1 MKHKLLPFIDFTV
14 ILISFFCC
22 SSLLQVD
29 LYQLSAP
36 LTFSVIF
43 ILCCKLFG
51 FYKIAIR
58 HVGVALLT
66 RGLLSSAAAL
76 FFVLFT
82 HGVDKVGLYFFSGL
96 LSLCSIVFMRVAV
109 REYYFLKRHSKN
121 SNTLIYGAGSAGVQF
136 ATAAL
141 QGQTNN
147 IIGFVDDSADL
158 VGSYIKGCKVFETSQ
173 IEKLVLQH
181 NVEFIVIAMP
191 SLNGDTKRKII
202 NKLLELPVRVVT
214 VPTLQ
219 EILSGSLSVSNT
231 QHIEIEDILGRDIV
245 PPDAHLLG
253 ARISNKT
260 ILVTGAG
267 GSIGSEICLQIS
279 QLDAKQIIL
288 LDVSE
293 LALFEIEQK
302 LINITDVKFTC
313 VLGSVLDSIL
323 LHKTFKKYDIDTV
336 FHAAAYKHVPMVED
350 NQLSALINN
359 VDGTMNVLAEAVE
372 GNCTSFTLVSTDKA
386 VRPTNVMGASKRL
399 AELVC
404 QANAESHNNTI
415 ISMVRFGNVL
425 DSSGSVIPTFKKQ
438 IASNGPVTITHR
450 DITRYFMTIPEAAQL
465 VIQSAG
471 MAKGGD
477 VFILDMGEPIKIY
490 DLAKRLI
497 RLSGKNYYEFGSAP
511 LDVSSIRLEFT
522 GLRPGEKLYEELLI
536 DATALKTSHPKIMRA
551 KEDFFRKKEIE
562 NYINRMKTS
571 LNNDDFDLFYKL
583 LEEAKIGYSSATNNM

>member
-1 MKHKLLPFIDFTV
+1 MRHKLLPFIDFAV
-14 ILISFFCC
+14 INISFFFC
-22 SSLLQVD
+22 SFLLKIDPYQV
-29 LYQLSAP
+29 SAP
-36 LTFSVIF
+36 LIFSVIF
-43 ILCCKLFG
+43 ILCCKLAG
-51 FYKIAIR
+51 FYKVAIR
-58 HVGVALLT
+58 YVGVALL
-66 RGLLSSAAAL
+66 RIGLFSSAAAL
-76 FFVLFT
+76 FFVLFIN
-82 HGVDKVGLYFFSGL
+82 GVDQAGFHVFSGL
-96 LSLCSIVFMRVAV
+96 LSLCFIVFMRVAV
-109 REYYFLKRHSKN
+109 REYYFVNRHVKN

-141 QGQTNN
+141 QGDTNKV
-147 IIGFVDDSADL
+147 IGFVDDSANL
-158 VGSYIKGCKVFETSQ
+158 IGSSIHGCKVFATSQ
-173 IEKLVLQH
+173 IEKLVIQH
-181 NVEFIVIAMP
+181 NVEIIVLAMP
-191 SLNGDTKRKII
+191 SLNGDAKRGII
-202 NKLLELPVRVVT
+202 NKLIELPVRVVT
-214 VPTLQ
+214 VPTLE
-219 EILSGSLSVSNT
+219 EILGGGASVSNT
-231 QHIEIEDILGRDIV
+231 QDIEIEDILGRDTV
-245 PPDAHLLG
+245 PPDAQLLG

-279 QLDAKQIIL
+279 QLDAKQLIL

-293 LALFEIEQK
+293 SALFEIEQT
-302 LINITDVKFTC
+302 LINITDVKLTC
-313 VLGSVLDSIL
+313 VLGSVLDNVL
-323 LHKTFKKYDIDTV
+323 LHKTFQKYDIDTV

-404 QANAESHNNTI
+404 QATADISHNTI

-497 RLSGKNYYEFGSAP
+497 RLSGKNHYDCGSAP
-511 LDVSSIRLEFT
+511 LDDSSIRLEFI

-536 DATALKTSHPKIMRA
+536 DASALKTGHPRIMRA
-551 KEDFFRKKEIE
+551 KEDFFSKKEIE
-562 NYINRMKTS
+562 NYLNCMKTS
-571 LNNDDFDLFYKL
+571 LDDDDFDLFYRL
-583 LEEAKIGYSSATNNM
+583 LAEAKTGYSRTEK

>member
-1 MKHKLLPFIDFTV
+1 MRHKLLPFIDFAL
-14 ILISFFCC
+14 INISFFFC
-22 SSLLQVD
+22 SFLLKID
-29 LYQLSAP
+29 PYQISAP
-36 LTFSVIF
+36 LIFSIIF
-43 ILCCKLFG
+43 ILCCKLAG
-51 FYKIAIR
+51 FYKVAIR
-58 HVGVALLT
+58 YVGVALL
-66 RGLLSSAAAL
+66 RVGLFSSAAGL
-76 FFVLFT
+76 FFVLFI
-82 HGVDKVGLYFFSGL
+82 HGVDQVGFYVFSGL
-96 LSLCSIVFMRVAV
+96 LSLCLIVFIRVGV
-109 REYYFLKRHSKN
+109 REYYFVNRHAKN

-141 QGQTNN
+141 QGDKNN
-147 IIGFVDDSADL
+147 VIGFIDDSANL
-158 VGSYIKGCKVFETSQ
+158 VGSSIHGCKVFATSQ
-173 IEKLVLQH
+173 IEQLVIQH
-181 NVEFIVIAMP
+181 NIEIIVLAMP
-191 SLNGDTKRKII
+191 SLNGGAKRSII
-202 NKLLELPVRVVT
+202 NKLIELPVRVVT
-214 VPTLQ
+214 VPTLE
-219 EILSGSLSVSNT
+219 EILSGGGVISNT
-231 QHIEIEDILGRDIV
+231 QDIQIEDILGRDIV
-245 PPDAHLLG
+245 PPDAKLLG

-279 QLDAKQIIL
+279 QLEAKQLIL

-293 LALFEIEQK
+293 FALFEIEQT
-302 LINITDVKFTC
+302 LINITDVKLTC
-313 VLGSVLDSIL
+313 VLGSVLDNVL
-323 LHKTFKKYDIDTV
+323 LHKTFQKYDIDTV
-336 FHAAAYKHVPMVED
+336 FHAAAYKHVPMIED

-404 QANAESHNNTI
+404 QANAESPNNTI

-425 DSSGSVIPTFKKQ
+425 NSSGSVIPTFKKQ

-497 RLSGKNYYEFGSAP
+497 RLSGKNYYDFGSAP
-511 LDVSSIRLEFT
+511 LDDSSIRLEFT

-536 DATALKTSHPKIMRA
+536 DASALKTGHPKIMRA
-551 KEDFFRKKEIE
+551 KEDFFSKKEIE
-562 NYINRMKTS
+562 NYVNCMKMS
-571 LNNDDFDLFYKL
+571 LDNDDFDLFYRL
-583 LEEAKIGYSSATNNM
+583 LVEAKTGYSRTEK